1 MMEIILRE
9 NKEISNSALSENL
22 TIALNAFSNAEDNV
36 KEVARALGTI
46 MLDELYT
53 DDFATVKD
61 FANYLSCS
69 AAKLTQF
76 ARFEKIMRMDICTD
90 MFEVMSMTQIIECAR
105 LLEFLLDM
113 RLDNANIEIE
123 IKKFISPTMTCKEI
137 REEVN
142 KLLKTS
148 EVGTEAE
155 TETEAEEAGEAEEA
169 DAEAEADTDAGAEVD
184 EDATEKESL
193 VNYLSELEEG
203 FELDKEDMKVIKR
216 VIKLLSK

>member
-9 NKEISNSALSENL
+9 NKEITINALSDNL
-22 TIALNAFSNAEDNV
+22 TIALNAFSKAEDNV

-46 MLDELYT
+46 ILDELYT

-69 AAKLTQF
+69 TARLTQF
-76 ARFEKIMRMDICTD
+76 ARFEKIMRMGICTD

-148 EVGTEAE
+148 EVDTEAE
-155 TETEAEEAGEAEEA
+155 TE
-169 DAEAEADTDAGAEVD
+169 AEAEAEAEAETKAEETDAEID
-184 EDATEKESL
+184 EDVTEKESL
-193 VNYLSELEEG
+193 VNYLSEFEEG
-203 FELDKEDMKVIKR
+203 FELDKEDMRVIKR
-216 VIKLLSK
+216 VIKMLSK

>member
-9 NKEISNSALSENL
+9 NKKITNNALSDNL
-22 TIALNAFSNAEDNV
+22 TIALNASSKAEDNV

-69 AAKLTQF
+69 TAKLTQF
-76 ARFEKIMRMDICTD
+76 ARFEKIIRMGICSD
-90 MFEVMSMTQIIECAR
+90 MFEVMSLTQIIECAR

-148 EVGTEAE
+148 EVDTEAE
-155 TETEAEEAGEAEEA
+155 TEAEKSGKAEEAEEV
-169 DAEAEADTDAGAEVD
+169 EVD

-193 VNYLSELEEG
+193 VNYLFELKEG

-216 VIKLLSK
+216 VIKMLSK

>member
-1 MMEIILRE
+1 MEIILRE
-9 NKEISNSALSENL
+9 NKEITNSALSENL
-22 TIALNAFSNAEDNV
+22 TIALNAFSKAEDNV
-36 KEVARALGTI
+36 KEVAHVLGTI

-53 DDFATVKD
+53 EDFSTVKD

-69 AAKLTQF
+69 TAKLTQF
-76 ARFEKIMRMDICTD
+76 ARFEKIIRMNICTD
-90 MFEVMSMTQIIECAR
+90 MFEVMSMTQILECAR
-105 LLEFLLDM
+105 LIEFLSDM
-113 RLDNANIEIE
+113 RLDNTNIETE
-123 IKKFISPTMTCKEI
+123 IKKFITPTMTCKEI

-148 EVGTEAE
+148 DG
-155 TETEAEEAGEAEEA
+155 ETEAEAEAEAEGETEAEAEEA
-169 DAEAEADTDAGAEVD
+169 EEVEEVD

>member
-1 MMEIILRE
+1 MGIILRE
-9 NKEISNSALSENL
+9 NKEIVNSALSENL
-22 TIALNAFSNAEDNV
+22 TNALNAFAKAEDNV
-36 KEVARALGTI
+36 KDNAHALGTI

-53 DDFATVKD
+53 EDFTSVKD

-69 AAKLTQF
+69 TAKLTQF
-76 ARFEKIMRMDICTD
+76 ARFEKIMRLNICSD
-90 MFEVMSMTQIIECAR
+90 MFEVMGMTQILECAR
-105 LLEFLLDM
+105 LIEFLSDM
-113 RLDNANIEIE
+113 RLDSANIEIE
-123 IKKFISPTMTCKEI
+123 IKKFISPAMTCKEI

-148 EVGTEAE
+148 EVDA
-155 TETEAEEAGEAEEA
+155 EAEEAEAEAEAEAEEA
-169 DAEAEADTDAGAEVD
+169 AAEVEAVAEVD
-184 EDATEKESL
+184 EDAEEKESL

>member
-9 NKEISNSALSENL
+9 NKEITNNALSDNL
-22 TIALNAFSNAEDNV
+22 TIALNAFSKAEDNV

-53 DDFATVKD
+53 DDFSTVKD

-69 AAKLTQF
+69 TAKLTQF
-76 ARFEKIMRMDICTD
+76 ARFEKIMRMGICTD

-148 EVGTEAE
+148 EVDTEAEAETEAE
-155 TETEAEEAGEAEEA
+155 TEAEAEAETEAEET
-169 DAEAEADTDAGAEVD
+169 DAEID
-184 EDATEKESL
+184 EDVTEKESL

-216 VIKLLSK
+216 VIKMLSK

>member
-9 NKEISNSALSENL
+9 NKEITNNALSDNL

-69 AAKLTQF
+69 TAKLTQF
-76 ARFEKIMRMDICTD
+76 ARFEKIMRLNICSD
-90 MFEVMSMTQIIECAR
+90 MFEVMSMTQVLECAR
-105 LLEFLLDM
+105 LIEFLSDMQLDS
-113 RLDNANIEIE
+113 ANIEIE
-123 IKKFISPTMTCKEI
+123 IKKFISPVMTCKEI

-148 EVGTEAE
+148 EVDTEAE
-155 TETEAEEAGEAEEA
+155 AEAEAEAETEAEER
-169 DAEAEADTDAGAEVD
+169 DAKID
-184 EDATEKESL
+184 EDVTEKESL

-216 VIKLLSK
+216 VIKMLSK

>member
-9 NKEISNSALSENL
+9 NKEITNNALSDNL
-22 TIALNAFSNAEDNV
+22 TIALNAFSKAEDNV
-36 KEVARALGTI
+36 KEVAHALGAI
-46 MLDELYT
+46 MLDELYA

-69 AAKLTQF
+69 TAKLTQF
-76 ARFEKIMRMDICTD
+76 ARFEKIMRLNICSD
-90 MFEVMSMTQIIECAR
+90 MFEVMSMTQILECAR
-105 LLEFLLDM
+105 LVEFLSDM
-113 RLDNANIEIE
+113 RLDSANIEIE
-123 IKKFISPTMTCKEI
+123 IKKFISPAMTCKEI

-148 EVGTEAE
+148 EV
-155 TETEAEEAGEAEEA
+155 
-169 DAEAEADTDAGAEVD
+169 DAEAEAEAEEAEAEAKEAEEAAEVEAVAEVD
-184 EDATEKESL
+184 EDAEEKESL

-203 FELDKEDMKVIKR
+203 FELDKEDMKAIKR

>member
-9 NKEISNSALSENL
+9 NKEITNNALSDNL
-22 TIALNAFSNAEDNV
+22 TIALNAFSKAEDNV

-46 MLDELYT
+46 MLDGLYT

-61 FANYLSCS
+61 FANYLSFS
-69 AAKLTQF
+69 TAKLTQF
-76 ARFEKIMRMDICTD
+76 ARFEKIMRLDICTD
-90 MFEVMSMTQIIECAR
+90 MFEVMSMTQILECAR
-105 LLEFLLDM
+105 LIEFLLDM
-113 RLDNANIEIE
+113 RLDNASIEIE
-123 IKKFISPTMTCKEI
+123 IKKFIKPTMTCKEI

-148 EVGTEAE
+148 EVDTEA
-155 TETEAEEAGEAEEA
+155 EAEEAEKAEEAEEA
-169 DAEAEADTDAGAEVD
+169 EVN

-216 VIKLLSK
+216 VIKMLSK

>member
-1 MMEIILRE
+1 MEIILRE
-9 NKEISNSALSENL
+9 NKEIVNSALSENL
-22 TIALNAFSNAEDNV
+22 TNALNAFAKAEDNV
-36 KEVARALGTI
+36 KDVAHALGTI

-53 DDFATVKD
+53 EDFTSVKD

-69 AAKLTQF
+69 TAKLTQF
-76 ARFEKIMRMDICTD
+76 ARFEKIMRLNICSD
-90 MFEVMSMTQIIECAR
+90 MFEVMSMTQILECAR
-105 LLEFLLDM
+105 LIEFLSDM
-113 RLDNANIEIE
+113 RLDSANIEIE
-123 IKKFISPTMTCKEI
+123 IKKFISPAMTCKEI

-148 EVGTEAE
+148 EVDA
-155 TETEAEEAGEAEEA
+155 EAEEAEAEAEAEAEEA
-169 DAEAEADTDAGAEVD
+169 AAEVEAVAEVD
-184 EDATEKESL
+184 EDAEEKESL

>member
-1 MMEIILRE
+1 MMRIILRE
-9 NKEISNSALSENL
+9 NKEITNNALSDNL
-22 TIALNAFSNAEDNV
+22 TIALNALSKAEDNV

-46 MLDELYT
+46 MLDGLYT

-69 AAKLTQF
+69 TPKLTQF
-76 ARFEKIMRMDICTD
+76 ARFEKIMRLDICAD
-90 MFEVMSMTQIIECAR
+90 MFEVMSTTQILECAR
-105 LLEFLLDM
+105 LVEFLLDM
-113 RLDNANIEIE
+113 RLDNASIEIE

-142 KLLKTS
+142 KLLKTGEVDS
-148 EVGTEAE
+148 EAETEAE
-155 TETEAEEAGEAEEA
+155 TEEAEEAEKAEEAEE
-169 DAEAEADTDAGAEVD
+169 VN

-216 VIKLLSK
+216 VIKMLSK

>member
-9 NKEISNSALSENL
+9 NKEITNNALSDNL
-22 TIALNAFSNAEDNV
+22 TIALNAFSKAEDNV
-36 KEVARALGTI
+36 KEVAHALGTI
-46 MLDELYT
+46 MLDGLYT

-69 AAKLTQF
+69 TAKLTQF
-76 ARFEKIMRMDICTD
+76 ARFEKIMRMGICID
-90 MFEVMSMTQIIECAR
+90 MFEVMSLTQIIECAR

-113 RLDNANIEIE
+113 RLDSANIEIE

-148 EVGTEAE
+148 EVDTEAE
-155 TETEAEEAGEAEEA
+155 TE
-169 DAEAEADTDAGAEVD
+169 AEAEAEAETETGERDVEID
-184 EDATEKESL
+184 EDVTEKESL

-216 VIKLLSK
+216 VIKMLSK

>member
-9 NKEISNSALSENL
+9 NKEITNNALSDNL
-22 TIALNAFSNAEDNV
+22 TIALNAFSKAEDNV

-46 MLDELYT
+46 MLDGLYT

-69 AAKLTQF
+69 TAKLTQF
-76 ARFEKIMRMDICTD
+76 ERFEKIMRLNICSD
-90 MFEVMSMTQIIECAR
+90 MFEVMSMTQILECAR
-105 LLEFLLDM
+105 LIEFLSDMGLDS
-113 RLDNANIEIE
+113 ANIEIE
-123 IKKFISPTMTCKEI
+123 IKKYINPTMTCKKI
-137 REEVN
+137 REEVDN
-142 KLLKTS
+142 LLKTS
-148 EVGTEAE
+148 EVDTEAEAEAE
-155 TETEAEEAGEAEEA
+155 TEAEAEET
-169 DAEAEADTDAGAEVD
+169 DAEID

-216 VIKLLSK
+216 VIKMLSK

>member
-9 NKEISNSALSENL
+9 NKEITNNALSDNL
-22 TIALNAFSNAEDNV
+22 TIALNAFSKAEDNA

-69 AAKLTQF
+69 TAKLTQF
-76 ARFEKIMRMDICTD
+76 ARFEKIMRMNICND
-90 MFEVMSMTQIIECAR
+90 MFEVMSMTQILECAR
-105 LLEFLLDM
+105 LIEFLLDM
-113 RLDNANIEIE
+113 RLDNTNIETE
-123 IKKFISPTMTCKEI
+123 IKKFITPIMTCKEI

-148 EVGTEAE
+148 DAETDAETEA
-155 TETEAEEAGEAEEA
+155 ETEAEEAGEAEEA
-169 DAEAEADTDAGAEVD
+169 EEVD

-216 VIKLLSK
+216 VIKMLSK

>member
-9 NKEISNSALSENL
+9 NKEITNNALSDNL
-22 TIALNAFSNAEDNV
+22 TIALNAFSKAEDNV

-69 AAKLTQF
+69 TAKLTQF
-76 ARFEKIMRMDICTD
+76 ARFEKIIRMNICND
-90 MFEVMSMTQIIECAR
+90 MFEVMSMTQVLECAR
-105 LLEFLLDM
+105 LVEFLLGM

-123 IKKFISPTMTCKEI
+123 IKKFIRPTMTCKEI

-148 EVGTEAE
+148 EVDTEAE
-155 TETEAEEAGEAEEA
+155 TEAEAEAETEAEET
-169 DAEAEADTDAGAEVD
+169 DAEID
-184 EDATEKESL
+184 EDVTEKESL

-203 FELDKEDMKVIKR
+203 FELDKEDIKVIKR
-216 VIKLLSK
+216 VIKMLSK

>member
-1 MMEIILRE
+1 MEIILRE
-9 NKEISNSALSENL
+9 NKEITNSALSENL
-22 TIALNAFSNAEDNV
+22 TIALNAFSKAEDNV
-36 KEVARALGTI
+36 KEVAHALGTI

-53 DDFATVKD
+53 EDFSTVKD

-69 AAKLTQF
+69 TAKLTQF
-76 ARFEKIMRMDICTD
+76 ARFEKIIRMNICTD
-90 MFEVMSMTQIIECAR
+90 MFEVMSMTQILECAR
-105 LLEFLLDM
+105 LIEFLSDM
-113 RLDNANIEIE
+113 RLDNTNIETE
-123 IKKFISPTMTCKEI
+123 IKKFITPTMTCKEI

-148 EVGTEAE
+148 DG
-155 TETEAEEAGEAEEA
+155 ETEAEAEAEAEGETEAEAEEA
-169 DAEAEADTDAGAEVD
+169 EEVD

>member
-9 NKEISNSALSENL
+9 NKEITNNALSDNL
-22 TIALNAFSNAEDNV
+22 TIALNAFSKTEDNV

-46 MLDELYT
+46 ILDELYT

-69 AAKLTQF
+69 TAKLTQF
-76 ARFEKIMRMDICTD
+76 ARFEKIIRMGICTD

-148 EVGTEAE
+148 EVDTEAE
-155 TETEAEEAGEAEEA
+155 TEAEAEAEAETEAEET
-169 DAEAEADTDAGAEVD
+169 DAEID
-184 EDATEKESL
+184 EDVTEKESL

-216 VIKLLSK
+216 VIKMLSK

>member
-1 MMEIILRE
+1 MEIVLRE
-9 NKEISNSALSENL
+9 NKEIVNSALSENL
-22 TIALNAFSNAEDNV
+22 TNALNAFAKAEDNV
-36 KEVARALGTI
+36 KEVAHALGTI

-53 DDFATVKD
+53 EDFTSVKD

-69 AAKLTQF
+69 TAKLTQF
-76 ARFEKIMRMDICTD
+76 ARFEKIMRLNICSD
-90 MFEVMSMTQIIECAR
+90 MFEVMSMTQILECAR
-105 LLEFLLDM
+105 LIEFLSDM
-113 RLDNANIEIE
+113 RLDSANIEIE
-123 IKKFISPTMTCKEI
+123 IKKFISPAMTCKEI

-148 EVGTEAE
+148 EVDA
-155 TETEAEEAGEAEEA
+155 EAEEAEAEAEEA
-169 DAEAEADTDAGAEVD
+169 AAEVEAVAEVD
-184 EDATEKESL
+184 EDAEEKESL

>member
-1 MMEIILRE
+1 MEIILRE
-9 NKEISNSALSENL
+9 NKEITNSALSENS
-22 TIALNAFSNAEDNV
+22 TNALNAFAKAEDNV
-36 KEVARALGTI
+36 KEVAHALGTI

-53 DDFATVKD
+53 EDFTSVKD

-69 AAKLTQF
+69 TAKLTQF
-76 ARFEKIMRMDICTD
+76 ARFEKIMRLNICSD
-90 MFEVMSMTQIIECAR
+90 MFEVMSMTQILECAR
-105 LLEFLLDM
+105 LIEFLSDM
-113 RLDNANIEIE
+113 RLDSANIEIE
-123 IKKFISPTMTCKEI
+123 IKKFISPAMTCKEI

-148 EVGTEAE
+148 EV
-155 TETEAEEAGEAEEA
+155 
-169 DAEAEADTDAGAEVD
+169 DAEAEAEAEEAEAEAEEAAAEVEAVAEVD
-184 EDATEKESL
+184 EDAEEKESL